1 MQSFLNED
9 DTYRKGSKVFASR
22 VNPLRS
28 EAVKIWSYLPLKC
41 QFTFNIVMTANT
53 CISDQ
58 AVQTRT
64 LLQEMMVLGKLPV
77 PGRPTNVD

>member
-28 EAVKIWSYLPLKC
+28 EAIKMWSYLSLKC
-41 QFTFNIVMTANT
+41 TYNIVMTANT

-58 AVQTRT
+58 GVQTRT

-77 PGRPTNVD
+77 PGRPTNLD